1 MRHLLLAMALALGMM
16 PVAAQADPAGEII
29 ELDPKAPL
37 TIAPDKAYF
46 LIRLDRPKGA
56 AKIEPI
62 LLRVPRE
69 QELKD
74 YYAARAAAF
83 AKAEPDLRK
92 ARAELLAKKAAAEA
106 KGKTYNEPI
115 PPEPTEANY
124 NFVWDARANVD
135 NVEFNKPYM
144 VAGTQSVILAE
155 APPGSYVLYGGS
167 LGGIFRAGLHVCFC
181 LGTVGFEAKAGE
193 VTDLGTFLGDAAKF
207 PSSIP
212 ELAPETGFGPS
223 SDSLFSLLAGTVRPV
238 RSGDP
243 VPPQLAGSKVV
254 AADYRAVGRYFHPGA
269 LGLNRLV
276 PVPGVL
282 AYDREKVI
290 DVKSGTQAPDHY

>member
-1 MRHLLLAMALALGMM
+1 MKGLLAALALALAMVPGW
-16 PVAAQADPAGEII
+16 AQADPVGEIV

-37 TIAPDKAYF
+37 VIAPDKAY
-46 LIRLDRPKGA
+46 LLVRISRPKGA

-62 LLRVPRE
+62 FLRVPQE

-74 YYAARAAAF
+74 YYAARQAGF
-83 AKAEPDLRK
+83 IKAEPDLRK

-106 KGKTYNEPI
+106 KGKSFDQQI
-115 PPEPTEANY
+115 PPEPTVENF
-124 NFVWDARANVD
+124 NFVWDQRANVD
-135 NVEFNKPYM
+135 NIEFKGAYM
-144 VAGTQSVILAE
+144 VAGTETVFLAE
-155 APPGSYVLYGGS
+155 APPGNYVLYGGS

-223 SDSLFSLLAGTVRPV
+223 SDSLFSLLTGTVRPV
-238 RSGDP
+238 RSGDV
-243 VPPQLAGSKVV
+243 VPPQLAGKPVT
-254 AADYRAVGRYFHPGA
+254 AAAYRAVGRYFHPGA
-269 LGLNRLV
+269 LGINRLV

-290 DVKSGTQAPDHY
+290 DVKTGNIAPDHY